1 MANSAKE
8 WRHLYERETARAQAA
23 EALAEERR
31 WEVVRARN
39 ALHILRTVFDSNRE
53 KLAGARSEL
62 LAVRRAAKAT
72 LRLQA
77 EVTRLTGLL
86 KAVSVDPRKRG
97 TMAGLRMEN
106 GRLRK
111 ELDEK
116 TAHGKRLEAEVAK
129 LRSTRETLSKAVFG
143 RNSEKTGSSRT
154 GRRRGQRVG
163 GSGHGRTQRLE
174 LERNT
179 EVQNPPAA
187 DCHCPCCGKLY
198 WENGSHDSEVI
209 ELQVRAHTRVIR
221 RNRFLRACTCSSS
234 PREVSAPALPRL
246 FTNTPYGIS
255 FRVCFLFERY
265 VCHRP
270 VNQVAAWMCGQGL
283 SVSAGTLASSIPR
296 FLPLF
301 APLSEAV
308 LDRQRA
314 SRVRYG
320 DETRWRVQSF
330 FADRGSSRAWLWV
343 GISRDAVWFHVD
355 ASRSAEAAGKL
366 FGKAAPGTV
375 LVCDRFSAYK
385 KLARVLGGTLT
396 LAWCWV
402 HARRDYIK
410 CASGHPALTGWQD
423 RWLDRFA
430 RLFRLNASRLELY
443 DPDLDMERQSTTFKA
458 AHRRLKRALDRFFAA
473 AARDL
478 EGNAGKDRRSKP
490 LRSLLKHREGLC
502 VFLDNPRVAMDNNL
516 SERTLRGAVIGRKL
530 SFGSDSSAGA
540 AFTAMMYSVIGTL
553 QLNSMDVQQW
563 LRSWLAACAQNGG
576 RPPDDLTPWLPWS
589 MSEQRRRGLQAPG

>member
-8 WRHLYERETARAQAA
+8 GRHLYERETARAQAA
-23 EALAEERR
+23 QALAEERR
-31 WEVVRARN
+31 WEVVRTRN
-39 ALHILRTVFDSNRE
+39 ALHGLRAVFDSNRE
-53 KLAGARSEL
+53 KLAGARAEL

-111 ELDEK
+111 ERDEK

-143 RNSEKTGSSRT
+143 RNSEKTGAFRT

-179 EVQNPPAA
+179 EVHNPPAA
-187 DCHCPCCGKLY
+187 DCHCPCCGKRY
-198 WENGSHDSEVI
+198 WENGFHDSEVI

-265 VCHRP
+265 ACHRP
-270 VNQVAAWMCGQGL
+270 VNQVAAWMRSQGL
-283 SVSAGTLASSIPR
+283 SVSAGTLASSIHR

-301 APLSEAV
+301 APLSEAIFHRQGAFRV
-308 LDRQRA
+308 LH
-314 SRVRYG
+314 G
-320 DETRWRVQSF
+320 DETSWRVQSF

-355 ASRSAEAAGKL
+355 ASRSAKAAGKL

-375 LVCDRFSAYK
+375 LVCDRFSAYR
-385 KLARVLGGTLT
+385 KLARVLGGALT
-396 LAWCWV
+396 LAWCWA

-430 RLFRLNASRLELY
+430 QLFRLNASRLERY
-443 DPDLDMERQSTTFKA
+443 DPDLDMERQSTRFKA
-458 AHRRLKRALDRFFAA
+458 AHRRLKRALDRLFAA

-478 EGNAGKDRRSKP
+478 EDSAGKDRRSKP

-516 SERTLRGAVIGRKL
+516 SERTLRGAAIGRKL

>member
-23 EALAEERR
+23 EALAEGRH

-39 ALHILRTVFDSNRE
+39 ALHILRAVFDSNRE

-143 RNSEKTGSSRT
+143 RNSEKTGPSRT

-174 LERNT
+174 LERST
-179 EVQNPPAA
+179 EVHNPPAA

-198 WENGSHDSEVI
+198 WENGFHNSEVI

-234 PREVSAPALPRL
+234 PREVSAPPLPRL

-255 FRVCFLFERY
+255 FWACFLFERY
-265 VCHRP
+265 ACHRP
-270 VNQVAAWMCGQGL
+270 VNQVAAWMRSQGL
-283 SVSAGTLASSIPR
+283 SVSAGTLASSIHR

-301 APLSEAV
+301 APLSEAIFHRQGAFRV
-308 LDRQRA
+308 LH
-314 SRVRYG
+314 G
-320 DETRWRVQSF
+320 DETSWRVQSF

-343 GISRDAVWFHVD
+343 GISGDAVWFHVD
-355 ASRSAEAAGKL
+355 ASRSAKAAGKL
-366 FGKAAPGTV
+366 FGEAAPGTV

-385 KLARVLGGTLT
+385 KLARVLGGALT

-402 HARRDYIK
+402 HARRDFIK
-410 CASGHPALTGWQD
+410 CAAGHPALTGWQD
-423 RWLDRFA
+423 LWLDRFA
-430 RLFRLNASRLELY
+430 QLFRLNASRLELY
-443 DPDLDMERQSTTFKA
+443 DPDLDMERQSTKFKA

-478 EGNAGKDRRSKP
+478 EGSAGKDRRSKP

-502 VFLDNPRVAMDNNL
+502 VFIDNPRVAMDNNL
-516 SERTLRGAVIGRKL
+516 SERTLRGAAIGRKL